1 MLNAVILLVFYFA
14 MSIIVPT
21 FATSKRNKLIITKK
35 KKLWKQLNLH
45 LSN

>member
-21 FATSKRNKLIITKK
+21 FASPKRNKLIITKK
-35 KKLWKQLNLH
+35 KDYEDN
-45 LSN
+45 

>member
-1 MLNAVILLVFYFA
+1 MLNEVILLVFYFA

-35 KKLWKQLNLH
+35 KDYGSKKDYNKR
-45 LSN
+45 